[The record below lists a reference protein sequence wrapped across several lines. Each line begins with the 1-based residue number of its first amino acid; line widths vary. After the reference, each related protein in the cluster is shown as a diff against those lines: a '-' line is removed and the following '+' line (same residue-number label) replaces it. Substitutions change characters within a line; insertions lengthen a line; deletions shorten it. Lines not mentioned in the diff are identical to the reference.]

1 MKDVLKQLL
10 TYNDEANRRFIDAV
24 LAARPA
30 GERVGVILS
39 HILNA
44 HHIWNARVGG
54 ASPAGDP
61 REARPAESWTG
72 TNAENSRRSLELVES
87 EDTERVV
94 EYRDTRGNSH
104 HNRVRDIFLH
114 VVNHSSYHRGQLALL
129 LGQEQIVPPA
139 TDYIFYLRER
149 GL

>member
-10 TYNDEANRRFIDAV
+10 TYNEEANRRFIDAV
-24 LAARPA
+24 LSGGPV
-30 GERVGVILS
+30 GERVGVIFS

-44 HHIWNARVGG
+44 HHFWNARVGG
-54 ASPAGDP
+54 ISPTGDP
-61 REARPAESWTG
+61 REIRPAETWAT
-72 TNAENSRRSLELVES
+72 TNAENHKRSLELVES
-87 EDTERVV
+87 EEVERVV
-94 EYRDTRGNSH
+94 EYRDTKGNSH
-104 HNRVRDIFLH
+104 RNRIRDIFLH

-129 LGQEQIVPPA
+129 LGQEQKVSPP

>member
-10 TYNDEANRRFIDAV
+10 TYNEEANRRFIDAV
-24 LAARPA
+24 LSAGPV

-44 HHIWNARVGG
+44 HHFWNARVGG
-54 ASPAGDP
+54 ISPTGDP
-61 REARPAESWTG
+61 REVRPVETWVG
-72 TNAENSRRSLELVES
+72 TNAENHRRRRELLGS
-87 EDTERVV
+87 EEVERVV
-94 EYRDTRGNSH
+94 EYRDTKGNSH
-104 HNRVRDIFLH
+104 RNRVRDIFLH

-129 LGQEQIVPPA
+129 LGQEQTRPPS